1 MTVCS
6 DLNTLNEHLESSR
19 AAGLTIGFVP
29 TMGAL
34 HEGHLALVQ
43 KAAEENQTVVVSIFV
58 NPSQFNNPND
68 LAVYPRTL
76 ESDIELLRRI
86 ESVVV
91 FTPEIQHVYP
101 ETDDFQPIDLNG
113 LDKVMEGTHR
123 PGHFAGVVHVVY
135 NLFQL
140 IHPDRTYF
148 GKKDYQQLAIIRYM
162 VKKLDLPIEVVS
174 CDTIR
179 SDEGLALSSRNMR
192 LTAEQRKDALH
203 IYQTLQLVK
212 ELSFHYNPE
221 EVKVRAIN
229 FFKESNLE
237 LEYLELANAKTLQ
250 PLSGEWPQ
258 LSVCCIAALCGDV
271 RLIDNLE
278 LSR

>member
-6 DLNTLNEHLESSR
+6 DLSTLNEYLESSR
-19 AAGLTIGFVP
+19 AAGLTVGFVP

-58 NPSQFNNPND
+58 NPTQFNNPND
-68 LAVYPRTL
+68 LATYPRTL
-76 ESDIELLRRI
+76 ESDIELLRRV

-101 ETDDFQPIDLNG
+101 ESDDFQPIDLNG
-113 LDKVMEGTHR
+113 LDRVMEGTHR
-123 PGHFAGVVHVVY
+123 PGHFSGVVHVVY

-140 IHPDRTYF
+140 IQPDRAYF

-162 VKKLDLPIEVVS
+162 VDKLDLPIEVVS

-179 SDEGLALSSRNMR
+179 SNEGLALSSRNMR
-192 LTAEQRKDALH
+192 LTPGQRKDALH
-203 IYQTLQLVK
+203 IYKTLLLVK
-212 ELSFHYNPE
+212 ELAIHYKPE
-221 EVKVRAIN
+221 EVKARAID
-229 FFKESNLE
+229 FFKEAQLE

-250 PLSGEWPQ
+250 PLSVEWPQ
-258 LSVCCIAALCGDV
+258 VSVCCIAAWCGDV

-278 LSR
+278 ISR

>member
-6 DLNTLNEHLESSR
+6 DLNTLNGYLESSR

-68 LAVYPRTL
+68 LATYPRTL
-76 ESDIELLRRI
+76 ESDIELLSRI

-101 ETDDFQPIDLNG
+101 ESDDFQPIELNG
-113 LDKVMEGTHR
+113 LDRVMEGTHR
-123 PGHFAGVVHVVY
+123 PGHFAGVVHVVN

-140 IHPDRTYF
+140 IQPDRAYF

-162 VKKLDLPIEVVS
+162 VEKRNLPIEVVS

-192 LTAEQRKDALH
+192 LTEEERKDALH
-203 IYQTLQLVK
+203 IYQTLLRVK
-212 ELSFHYNPE
+212 ELAFHYTPE
-221 EVKVRAIN
+221 EVKARAIE
-229 FFKESNLE
+229 FFNEANLD
-237 LEYLELANAKTLQ
+237 LEYLEIANAKSLQ
-250 PLSGEWPQ
+250 PLTAEWAQ
-258 LSVCCIAALCGDV
+258 LSVCCIAAWCGDV

-278 LSR
+278 LTN